1 LNIAM
6 SLLSRA
12 RSHPELLA
20 TTDSSGT
27 LTYKELSQNAM
38 QVASGF
44 VKLLNLQK
52 GDRVVLYM
60 ENRREY
66 FETLYGCWIAGLVAV
81 PINSKLHPKEV
92 QIITSGSGA
101 KAILTSSKLY
111 ESLAN
116 VMVDVIKK
124 TLLISVDTE
133 QYEKLFNCDF
143 INCAVVKPTDLAWL
157 FYTSGTTGA
166 PKGAMLSHG
175 NLLNMAFQYYADID
189 FIKPGET
196 MFHVAP
202 LSHAS
207 GLYAIPHLFCGGHQV
222 IESEF
227 STDSVFDCLSR
238 YPSVTLFAAPTM
250 LTRLVHASKMLG
262 NPRGNVKTVL
272 YGGSPMYLTDLLAAL
287 NMFGNCL
294 YQVYGQGESPM
305 TITGLSV
312 NDHMGDQGSAHF
324 ERLASCGLARKGVEV
339 RIVDENGNDVS
350 LGEPGEVITKSDTVM
365 LGYWENEKATSLA
378 LRDGWL
384 WTGDIGV
391 MNKSGYVTLLDRSKD
406 MIIRGGSNIYPR
418 EIEEVLLT
426 HSSVL
431 EASVVGRKHDDLGE
445 EPVAFVVIANN
456 KEITSEEL
464 DSLCLENIARFKRPR
479 QYFFVE
485 SLPKNNYG
493 KILKTELRKKLT
505 LRG

>member
-1 LNIAM
+1 MNIAL

-20 TTDSSGT
+20 VTDSSGS
-27 LTYKELSQNAM
+27 LTYKQLSQNAG
-38 QVASGF
+38 QVAAGF
-44 VKLLNLQK
+44 IQMLDLHK
-52 GDRVVLYM
+52 GDRVVLFM

-66 FETLYGCWIAGLVAV
+66 LEALFACWIAGLVAV

-92 QIITSGSGA
+92 NVITAGSGA
-101 KAILTSSKLY
+101 KAILTSSTLF
-111 ESLAN
+111 ESLAL
-116 VMVDVIKK
+116 VMGEVLDKPV
-124 TLLISVDTE
+124 LLSVDTDLY
-133 QYEKLFNCDF
+133 QKLLKCDLMQCEACDS
-143 INCAVVKPTDLAWL
+143 NDLAWI

-166 PKGAMLSHG
+166 PKGAMLSHR
-175 NLLNMAFQYYADID
+175 NLMNMALQYYADID

-196 MFHVAP
+196 MIHVAP

-207 GLYAIPHLFCGGHQV
+207 GLYALPHLFGGGHQV
-222 IESEF
+222 IESNF
-227 STDSVFDCLSR
+227 DTSLVFDCLSR
-238 YPSVTLFAAPTM
+238 YQSVTLFAAPTM
-250 LTRLVHASKMLG
+250 LSRLVHASKSVA

-272 YGGSPMYLTDLLAAL
+272 YGGSPMYLSDLLAAL
-287 NMFGNCL
+287 SLFGNCFF
-294 YQVYGQGESPM
+294 QVYGQGESPM
-305 TITGLSV
+305 TITGLSIY
-312 NDHMGDQGSAHF
+312 DHIGDQGSAHL

-339 RIVDENGNDVS
+339 RIVDEAGQDVQI
-350 LGEPGEVITKSDTVM
+350 GEPGEVITRSDTVM
-365 LGYWENEKATSLA
+365 LGYWQNEKDTSLA

-391 MNKSGYVTLLDRSKD
+391 MNHLGYLTLLDRSKD

-418 EIEEVLLT
+418 EIEEILLA
-426 HSSVL
+426 HPAVL

-445 EPVAFVVIANN
+445 EPVAFVVTVNN
-456 KEITSEEL
+456 QTVTSEEL
-464 DSLCLENIARFKRPR
+464 DLLCLENIARFKRPR

-505 LRG
+505 